1 MNLEEP
7 AIRVH
12 MRQDELTPRESE
24 VFEHVAQGKTS
35 KQIADTLA
43 ISVHT
48 VNNHRKRICRK
59 VGVHSTAEL
68 VASAAR
74 HFLTLG
80 GPVAEHASLQAEALQ
95 PSA

>member
-1 MNLEEP
+1 
-7 AIRVH
+7 

-24 VFEHVAQGKTS
+24 VFGLVAQGKTS
-35 KQIADTLA
+35 KQIADTLT

-74 HFLTLG
+74 HFLTVERPAPEL
-80 GPVAEHASLQAEALQ
+80 ASLQAGALQ
-95 PSA
+95 SIA

>member
-1 MNLEEP
+1 
-7 AIRVH
+7 

-74 HFLTLG
+74 RFLTMER
-80 GPVAEHASLQAEALQ
+80 PATTDNASLSAGTLQ
-95 PSA
+95 PTA